1 MPNYSIT
8 SHHVTLNSQD
18 LAQFIEQKGIAA
30 EIIYLEVDTP
40 RVADAAVAVGAPA
53 EQIIK
58 SVLFLADKRPV
69 LVIANGFARID
80 SKRLA
85 DYLGVARRRVKV
97 ANDEQVL
104 AATGYP
110 AGAVPP
116 FGHKE
121 KLPTLIEA
129 GVLAQTELYGGG
141 GEIHALLR
149 LTRDEL
155 QRIVGNEVVELA
167 ES

>member
-1 MPNYSIT
+1 M
-8 SHHVTLNSQD
+8 TLNSQH
-18 LAQFIEQKGIAA
+18 LAQFIDRHGIDA
-30 EIIYLEVDTP
+30 EIIHLEVDTP
-40 RVADAAVAVGAPA
+40 TVADAAEAVGAPPQ
-53 EQIIK
+53 QIIK

-69 LVIANGFARID
+69 LVIANGFTRID

-97 ANDEQVL
+97 AGGEQVL

-121 KLPTLIEA
+121 KLPTLIER
-129 GVLAQTELYGGG
+129 GVLTETQLYGGG

-149 LTRDEL
+149 LTLSEL
-155 QRIVGNEVVELA
+155 QRIVGNEVVDLA
-167 ES
+167 ET